1 MSERPLRILHLLN
14 TVRETG
20 NGIIN
25 TAIDL
30 AWGQARLGHDVHIAS
45 AGGEFESR
53 LSAWGI
59 ARHMLDQRRGPITLV
74 RAAGRLRAL
83 LRDLRPDVVHAHMM
97 TGAVLTRLMRRPRA
111 RGGPLLVGH
120 VHNVY
125 QRSARLMA
133 LADVVLCCG
142 TSVRE
147 TMRARGVPDARLRVV
162 LNGTVGTPRLPD
174 PATVAPAALSH
185 PAIVT
190 VAGMSERK
198 GIGDLIG
205 AFSAVANE
213 YPDAHLYLVGD
224 GPDRARFEEQARRTA
239 FAHLIHFEGFQRDPT
254 PWLRAADL
262 FVLASHRESFPIVLG
277 EARAAGCAI
286 IARAVDGV
294 PEALDEGR
302 AGLLVDPVAQ
312 PPMHLAGMGA
322 GWRFIE
328 PLKRLLADPSAREA
342 LQRGARQGLERFHV
356 TRMVDETLALYRSA
370 LP

>member
-1 MSERPLRILHLLN
+1 MTSRPLRVLHLLN

-20 NGIIN
+20 NGIVN

-30 AWGQARLGHDVHIAS
+30 AWGQARLGHEVHVAS
-45 AGGEFESR
+45 AGGEFASR

-59 ARHMLDQRRGPITLV
+59 AHHALDQRRGPITLL
-74 RAAGRLRAL
+74 RAADQLRRL
-83 LRDLRPDVVHAHMM
+83 LRECRPDVVHAHMV
-97 TGAVLTRLMRRPRA
+97 TGVVLARLARPSRA

-125 QRSARLMA
+125 QRSARIMA

-147 TMRARGVPDARLRVV
+147 TMRARGVSVDRLRVV

-174 PATVAPAALSH
+174 AATVVPAALSH

-190 VAGMSERK
+190 VAGMSARK

-205 AFSAVANE
+205 AFSAVAND

-224 GPDRARFEEQARRTA
+224 GPDRARFEAQARRTA
-239 FAHLIHFEGFQRDPT
+239 VADRIHFEGFQRDPT
-254 PWLRAADL
+254 PWLRAADI

-294 PEALDEGR
+294 PEALDWGR
-302 AGLLVDPVAQ
+302 AGLLVDPVAL
-312 PPMHLAGMGA
+312 PPIDPAGMP

-328 PLKRLLADPSAREA
+328 PIERLLSDPTAREA
-342 LQRGARQGLERFHV
+342 LRRGAREGLERFHV
-356 TRMVDETLALYRSA
+356 SRMVDETLALYRSA